1 MSFKLALCTATALG
15 LLMGAAYAG
24 SNNEAYIDQIGTDN
38 SASIAQGQENG
49 STRANLA
56 GQSDLRMRQEGN
68 DNEIDIDQV
77 HNNTASSVP
86 GSLRNGVGIKGGS
99 GEGAGVDQVGNGN
112 YLRIYQYG
120 ANQVVFEVQ
129 QDGGASATT
138 DSNNATV
145 VQNGGTSARVSNI
158 RQTFTGGAA
167 DASNDISITQSGGTG
182 NRVGNTS
189 TGPRNDGSGAIQNG
203 VGNQLT
209 VSQSGAGS
217 NLLYA
222 SRQDNSASTGGT
234 NTASV
239 MQSGRRNRVMLLEQT
254 NIGAGDNIATLS
266 FVGEDNGTIGFSG
279 NAALVPGVTQ
289 SRAVQAGSGNTLGFL
304 VATGDNNSFGFT
316 QQGEGNWIN
325 GVNTGNDHQVAIWQH
340 GDDNVVDFGQ
350 RGTGNDLGVSMDGSD
365 NHVKI
370 RQFQSGPS
378 GNDMSVTI
386 TGLDNN
392 NWPTSNSLTG
402 DARAAYDVANL
413 WDPAFVGQ
421 GSLYQTGS
429 DNSLTMLVTGDLNS
443 FATYQYGDGNEIS
456 HTMTGDANQ
465 AVITQIGSNNYSN
478 ATQIGGG
485 NNLGVS
491 Q

>member
-1 MSFKLALCTATALG
+1 MSFKLALSTATALG
-15 LLMGAAYAG
+15 LLMGAAWAG
-24 SNNEAYIDQIGTDN
+24 SNNQAYIDQIGDDN
-38 SASIAQGQENG
+38 SASITQGQENG
-49 STRANLA
+49 SMRANLA
-56 GQSDLRMRQEGN
+56 GQSDLRMRQEGD

-77 HNNTASSVP
+77 HNNTSPTSP
-86 GSLRNGVGIKGGS
+86 GSQRNGVGIKGGL

-158 RQTFTGGAA
+158 KQTFTGGGT

-189 TGPRNDGSGAIQNG
+189 TGPRPDETGAIQNG

-209 VSQSGAGS
+209 VNQSGAGS

-222 SRQDNSASTGGT
+222 SRQDNSASAGGT
-234 NTASV
+234 NIASV
-239 MQSGRRNRVMLLEQT
+239 MQSGKGNHVMLIEQT
-254 NIGAGDNIATLS
+254 NTGAGDNLASLS
-266 FVGEDNGTIGFSG
+266 FVGEKNGTIGFSD
-279 NAALVPGVTQ
+279 NAALVGISQ
-289 SRAVQAGSGNTLGFL
+289 SRAVQTGSGNTLGFQ
-304 VATGDNNSFGFT
+304 VATGDNNSFGFA

-325 GVNTGNDHQVAIWQH
+325 GVNTGDDHQVAIWQH
-340 GDDNVVDFGQ
+340 GDDNVVDFAQ
-350 RGTGNDLGVSMDGSD
+350 FGTGHDLGVSMDGSD
-365 NHVKI
+365 NHLKI
-370 RQFQSGPS
+370 RQRQSG
-378 GNDMSVTI
+378 NNMSVSI
-386 TGLDNN
+386 TGSDNN

-402 DARAAYDVANL
+402 DARAAYDVAHGYET
-413 WDPAFVGQ
+413 AFVGQ

-429 DNSLTMLVTGDLNS
+429 NNSLTMLVTGDLNS
-443 FATYQYGDGNEIS
+443 FATYQWGSDNMIS
-456 HTMTGDANQ
+456 HTMGGDANQ
-465 AVITQIGSNNYSN
+465 AVVTQIGSNNYSN
-478 ATQIGGG
+478 TTQTGGG